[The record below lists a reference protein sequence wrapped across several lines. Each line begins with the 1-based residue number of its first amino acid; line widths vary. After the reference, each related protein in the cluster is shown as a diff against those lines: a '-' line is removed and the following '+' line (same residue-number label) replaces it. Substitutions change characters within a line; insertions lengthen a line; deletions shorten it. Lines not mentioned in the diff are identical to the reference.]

1 MLPQKSLFTAS
12 ILVMSLNITA
22 QTTKEQSIKEINA
35 AENAFAKMAAEKGVQ
50 QAFVFYAAEDA
61 VIKRGNDSLV
71 RGKKGIGNFYA
82 KDIFKRALVVWA
94 PNFTDAAE
102 SGDLGY
108 TFGDYTWQLKDES
121 GKLIEER
128 KGVFHTVWKKQK
140 DGTWKYVWD

>member
-1 MLPQKSLFTAS
+1 MLLQKYLLTGS
-12 ILVMSLNITA
+12 IMVMSLCITA
-22 QTTKEQSIKEINA
+22 QTTREQSINEINA
-35 AENAFAKMAAEKGVQ
+35 AEKAFAKMAAEKGVQ

-71 RGKKGIGNFYA
+71 RGKEGIGNFYA
-82 KDIFKRALVVWA
+82 QDIFKRALVVWA
-94 PNFTDAAE
+94 PNYTDAAE
-102 SGDLGY
+102 SGDMGY
-108 TFGDYTWQLKDES
+108 TFGNYTWQLKDES

>member
-1 MLPQKSLFTAS
+1 MLLNNCLLTGS
-12 ILVMSLNITA
+12 IMVMTLCITA
-22 QTTKEQSIKEINA
+22 QTTREQSIQDINA
-35 AENAFAKMAAEKGVQ
+35 AEKAFAKMAADKGVQ

-71 RGKKGIGNFYA
+71 RGKVGIGNFYS
-82 KDIFKRALVVWA
+82 KDFFKRALVIWA
-94 PNFTDAAE
+94 PNFTDASE
-102 SGDLGY
+102 SGDMGY
-108 TFGDYTWQLKDES
+108 TFGNYTWQLKDES

>member
-1 MLPQKSLFTAS
+1 MLLNNCLLTGS
-12 ILVMSLNITA
+12 IMVMTLCVTA
-22 QTTKEQSIKEINA
+22 QTTREQSIKEINA
-35 AENAFAKMAAEKGVQ
+35 AEKAFAKMAAGKGVQ

-71 RGKKGIGNFYA
+71 RGKVGIGNFYST
-82 KDIFKRALVVWA
+82 DFFKRALVAWA
-94 PNFTDAAE
+94 PNFTDASE
-102 SGDLGY
+102 SGEMGY
-108 TFGDYTWQLKDES
+108 TFGNYTWQLKDES

>member
-1 MLPQKSLFTAS
+1 MLRKKFLLTGS
-12 ILVMSLNITA
+12 IVVMSLYSTA
-22 QTTKEQSIKEINA
+22 QTVREQSIKEINA

-71 RGKKGIGNFYA
+71 RGKVGIGNFYA
-82 KDIFKRALVVWA
+82 TDFFKRALVVWA

-102 SGDLGY
+102 SGDMGY
-108 TFGDYTWQLKDES
+108 TFGNFTWQLKDES

-128 KGVFHTVWKKQK
+128 KGIFHTVWKKQK

>member
-1 MLPQKSLFTAS
+1 MLLQKFLLTGS
-12 ILVMSLNITA
+12 IVVMSLYSTA
-22 QTTKEQSIKEINA
+22 QTVREQSIKEINA

-71 RGKKGIGNFYA
+71 RGKVGIGNFYA
-82 KDIFKRALVVWA
+82 TDFFKRALVVWA

-102 SGDLGY
+102 SGDMGY
-108 TFGDYTWQLKDES
+108 TFGNFTWQLKDES

-128 KGVFHTVWKKQK
+128 KGIFHTVWKKQK

>member
-1 MLPQKSLFTAS
+1 MLLQKCLLTGS
-12 ILVMSLNITA
+12 IMLMSLYGTA
-22 QTTKEQSIKEINA
+22 QTVREQSIKEINA

-71 RGKKGIGNFYA
+71 RGKIGIGNFYA
-82 KDIFKRALVVWA
+82 TDFFKRALVVWA

-102 SGDLGY
+102 SGDMGY
-108 TFGDYTWQLKDES
+108 TFGNFTWQLKDES

-128 KGVFHTVWKKQK
+128 KGIFHTVWKKQK